1 MYRIVQ
7 ALNNNV
13 ALVKNKYGEQAVV
26 MGLGITYKK
35 SKGDLIVSDKIEK
48 VFSLKSSESKEN
60 FLTLL
65 RDIPLDFITVTYD
78 VIDSLSSKYHYP
90 VQEYLYVTLTDHIYC
105 SYKAILDNTYQKSDI
120 RQLSQEYQEEYQM
133 ATEALAIFRSKL
145 LADFPD
151 DEIGKIALHFINAK
165 SLKVDDKKLKV
176 RTAKTI
182 LEQVQKILEQYD
194 IKRTKTNVNFYD
206 RLMVHLTYFI
216 EYLDRS
222 RDDNLSL
229 LEMEDQIKQTY
240 PKAYQIADEIYRIIT
255 TETGIDN
262 YRSERFYIAL
272 HIQRLL

>member
-65 RDIPLDFITVTYD
+65 RDVPLDFITVTYD

-120 RQLSQEYQEEYQM
+120 CQLSQEYQEEYQM
-133 ATEALAIFRSKL
+133 ATEALAIFRSQL

>member
-13 ALVKNKYGEQAVV
+13 AFVKNKYGEQAVV

-65 RDIPLDFITVTYD
+65 RDVPLDFITVTYD

>member
-13 ALVKNKYGEQAVV
+13 ALVKNKYGGQAVV

-65 RDIPLDFITVTYD
+65 RDVPLDFITVTYD

>member
-13 ALVKNKYGEQAVV
+13 ALVKDKYGEQAVV

-65 RDIPLDFITVTYD
+65 RDVPLDFITVTYD